1 MPDLFLATRPPWP
14 TSKNMKIHWF
24 LQYATRVR
32 NSRRKEQKKNNKTKT
47 DSKRPRNTG
56 KTAPARHQTST
67 TNHRKRLPK
76 SSKQRL
82 QTVSFSSSLL
92 GRSRKRPGDAQKH
105 PRGGPKTRQ
114 EGPKAGQGS
123 PRGLPDPPRGD
134 PKLLRMQQRELE
146 ESLLGPRG
154 APRGAQKAS
163 GSHFGRILALPGP
176 GFGVFFR
183 LKTRQTQ
190 TKTRNQRKRSGTQRR
205 AGGVLPTWLPE
216 RLREA
221 ILGGTFGG
229 LPREPDFPFCLNNV

>member
-32 NSRRKEQKKNNKTKT
+32 NSRRKEQKKKNKTKT
-47 DSKRPRNTG
+47 DSKKDPATLE

-92 GRSRKRPGDAQKH
+92 GRSRKRPGDAKKH
-105 PRGGPKTRQ
+105 PRGDPKTRQ
-114 EGPKAGQGS
+114 EDPKAGQGS
-123 PRGLPDPPRGD
+123 PRGLPAPPRGD
-134 PKLLRMQQRELE
+134 PTLLRMQQPDLE

-154 APRGAQKAS
+154 APRAAQEAS
-163 GSHFGRILALPGP
+163 GGHFGVIFALPGP
-176 GFGVFFR
+176 GFATFRAFFFAA
-183 LKTRQTQ
+183 L
-190 TKTRNQRKRSGTQRR
+190 S
-205 AGGVLPTWLPE
+205 
-216 RLREA
+216 
-221 ILGGTFGG
+221 
-229 LPREPDFPFCLNNV
+229 PFFSATSVSPQG